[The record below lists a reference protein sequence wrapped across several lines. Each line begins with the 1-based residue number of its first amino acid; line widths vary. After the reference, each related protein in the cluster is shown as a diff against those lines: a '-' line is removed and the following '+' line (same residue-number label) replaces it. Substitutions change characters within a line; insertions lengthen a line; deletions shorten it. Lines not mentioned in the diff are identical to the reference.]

1 MVLGEVE
8 ETITIVDV
16 NEETL
21 EEVIRVCSHM
31 LFLLYM
37 LLTFPQI
44 DCQEIL

>member
-21 EEVIRVCSHM
+21 EEVIRVCTHGIII
-31 LFLLYM
+31 FVYM
-37 LLTFPQI
+37 QLTFFLQ
-44 DCQEIL
+44 